1 MDNDFDFKVL
11 GIATAIKQDRF
22 RVPPNQREYSWT
34 SETQV
39 RDLLQDINNALRSPD
54 KPYFL
59 GTVVLTKAE
68 NGMLEI
74 ADGQQRIATTTMI
87 LAAIRDY
94 FRKEGQSDTYKS
106 IEHDYLFS
114 YERKQGE
121 YTSKLTLNVD
131 DNDYFKKSVLH
142 HHSNPNTASLR
153 HSHKLIAEAFIYI
166 KKYIDNLV
174 TMHGKRGSE
183 ILNEWIDYLD
193 TQANIVIL
201 KVSNAE
207 NAFMMFE
214 TLNDRGLKTSQVDL
228 VKNHIFSKAG
238 DRLPEAQRMWSS
250 MKTAIETVSDDDDIT
265 MDFLRCVCC
274 IIAGQ
279 TTKKEIMRTIQ
290 SRTESKTDALLMMG
304 LFEELSQEYAAILN
318 PDHPKWNE
326 YGVEARKSIQV
337 INLLGITQI
346 QPLMLAVSKY
356 LSVKHTPLAFKK
368 LVAWSVRFLIL
379 NIRGGRVD
387 EGYAKLS
394 NKIYIGEIKTTDDL
408 KNEGASIV
416 INDAAFKSA
425 FETVRVGTAK
435 LAKYYLR
442 SLETTASGQEDPEF
456 IPNDDSVINLEHILP
471 SSIDERYWPDVT
483 KSDAEAYLKRLGN
496 MCLLKAK
503 RNSDIG
509 NLSFI
514 EKKPTYKESAYQLTN
529 QLASLSGW
537 NTIEIENRQKIMA
550 DLAVKT
556 WAI

>member
-1 MDNDFDFKVL
+1 MDKEFDFKVL
-11 GIATAIKQDRF
+11 GIATAIKQERF

-39 RDLLQDINNALRSPD
+39 RDLLQDINNALRNPD

-68 NGMLEI
+68 NGVLEI

-114 YERKQGE
+114 FERKQGE
-121 YTSKLTLNVD
+121 FTSKLTLNVD
-131 DNDYFKKSVLH
+131 DNDFFKKSVLH
-142 HHSNPNTASLR
+142 HHNNPNTISLR
-153 HSHKLIAEAFIYI
+153 HSHKLISEAFDYI
-166 KKYIDNLV
+166 KKYIGNLV
-174 TMHGKRGSE
+174 SMHGKRSSE
-183 ILNEWIDYLD
+183 VLNEWIEYLD
-193 TQANIVIL
+193 NQANIVIL

-228 VKNHIFSKAG
+228 VKNHIFSRAG
-238 DRLPEAQRMWSS
+238 DRLPEAQRMWSA

-326 YGVEARKSIQV
+326 YGTEARQAIQV
-337 INLLGITQI
+337 INLLGVTQI

-356 LSVKHTPLAFKK
+356 LPNKYVPTSFKS
-368 LVAWSVRFLIL
+368 LVSWSVRFLIL
-379 NIRGGRVD
+379 NIRGGRLD
-387 EGYAKLS
+387 EGYAKLA
-394 NKIYIGEIKTTDDL
+394 NRIHTGEIKSTVDL
-408 KNEGASIV
+408 KKEGSSIV
-416 INDAAFKSA
+416 PNDGTFKSA

-442 SLETTASGQEDPEF
+442 SLETTASEQDDPEF
-456 IPNDDSVINLEHILP
+456 LPNNDSVINLEHIMP
-471 SSIDERYWPDVT
+471 SSIDEKKWPNVS

-503 RNSDIG
+503 KNSDIG
-509 NLSFI
+509 NLSFDH
-514 EKKPTYKESAYQLTN
+514 KKQTYKESAYQLTN
-529 QLASLSGW
+529 QLASLDVW
-537 NTIEIENRQKIMA
+537 DIEAIENRQKVMA

-556 WAI
+556 WAL